1 MTEAVKRGGRPPR
14 QNVSE
19 PEALEKRSEVIGHAK
34 EREESD
40 LRHLL
45 AQGEFRRYVWR
56 WMGKL
61 KMWSDALPLN
71 NELTVQATEKRTA
84 LRMWREIQDVNPDAV
99 LEMMRASKHGELE

>member
-45 AQGEFRRYVWR
+45 AQPEFRRYLWR

-61 KMWSDALPLN
+61 KMWSDQIPMN
-71 NELTVQATEKRTA
+71 SEIYVQSADKRTA
-84 LRMWREIQDVNPDAV
+84 IRMWRECEDVNPQALLQMMQDAK
-99 LEMMRASKHGELE
+99 AKEL